1 VASQNVYSDAGEI
14 ALKGTLKLENL
25 LQNISRTVSLF
36 SQVNQFS
43 RKLLSGQSGMSIVL
57 RESSEVLL

>member
-1 VASQNVYSDAGEI
+1 MASQNVYSDAGEI